1 MSQKMPDVVKKMAEE
16 KGYDLV
22 VEATT
27 AIYFKTALD
36 ITKDAIAEYDKAYPA
51 K

>member
-1 MSQKMPDVVKKMAEE
+1 MSDVVKKLADE

-22 VEATT
+22 VEAS
-27 AIYFKTALD
+27 AAVFFKTALD